1 MAQESDVCE
10 TTLKPL
16 SLDIFSTWEKEENMT
31 TVAPC

>member
-10 TTLKPL
+10 TLKPL